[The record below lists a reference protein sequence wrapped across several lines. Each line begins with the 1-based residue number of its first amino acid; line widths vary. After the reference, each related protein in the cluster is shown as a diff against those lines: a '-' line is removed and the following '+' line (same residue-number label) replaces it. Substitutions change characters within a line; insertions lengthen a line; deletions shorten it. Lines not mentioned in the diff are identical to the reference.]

1 MTTAANVVEI
11 DRARNE
17 IASLVD
23 ALKANR
29 IQYTRGRLLRV
40 QTDLSVLI
48 SRISEAQRII
58 SIYMMQH
65 G

>member
-1 MTTAANVVEI
+1 MNTAANVVEI

-17 IASLVD
+17 IASLVTG
-23 ALKANR
+23 LKANR
-29 IQYTRGRLLRV
+29 IQLTRGRLLRV

-48 SRISEAQRII
+48 SRISEAQPII
-58 SIYMMQH
+58 SIYMLQR

>member
-1 MTTAANVVEI
+1 MKTATNVVEI
-11 DRARNE
+11 DRASNE
-17 IASLVD
+17 IATLVTG
-23 ALKANR
+23 LKANR
-29 IQYTRGRLLRV
+29 VQFTRGRLLRV

-65 G
+65 E

>member
-65 G
+65 D